1 MFAPFLGR
9 VTNGLYAIGTDRIS
23 RWFQPLQLET
33 RLSILRILGFLGPN
47 TVNTKVS
54 PWGAK
59 KCYIY
64 YCYLTLPGS

>member
-1 MFAPFLGR
+1 MYAPFLGR
-9 VTNGLYAIGTDRIS
+9 VTNGPYAIVFRSHFPLG
-23 RWFQPLQLET
+23 QPLQLEA

-64 YCYLTLPGS
+64 YYY